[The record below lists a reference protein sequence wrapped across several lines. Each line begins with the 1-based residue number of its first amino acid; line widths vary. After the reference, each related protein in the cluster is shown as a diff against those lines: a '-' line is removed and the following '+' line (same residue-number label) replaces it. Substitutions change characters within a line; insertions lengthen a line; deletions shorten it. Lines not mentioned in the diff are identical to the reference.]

1 MEFATHA
8 KLRFSTI
15 VENVSDLKNHINES
29 YTFMT
34 IIEDSTKK
42 IDSAMDDFSAIIEQ
56 ANAKL
61 QQLASAT
68 TIQTEEYGK
77 LLTSIKH
84 TDQSLQ
90 NLTKSHKSS

>member
-1 MEFATHA
+1 VSNPKDHITESH
-8 KLRFSTI
+8 TI
-15 VENVSDLKNHINES
+15 
-29 YTFMT
+29 MT

-42 IDSAMDDFSAIIEQ
+42 VDSAMDDFSAIIEL

-77 LLTSIKH
+77 LLTSIKQ
-84 TDQSLQ
+84 TDQHLQ
-90 NLTKSHKSS
+90 NSTILHKSS

>member
-1 MEFATHA
+1 
-8 KLRFSTI
+8 
-15 VENVSDLKNHINES
+15 
-29 YTFMT
+29 
-34 IIEDSTKK
+34 
-42 IDSAMDDFSAIIEQ
+42 MDDFSAIIEQ